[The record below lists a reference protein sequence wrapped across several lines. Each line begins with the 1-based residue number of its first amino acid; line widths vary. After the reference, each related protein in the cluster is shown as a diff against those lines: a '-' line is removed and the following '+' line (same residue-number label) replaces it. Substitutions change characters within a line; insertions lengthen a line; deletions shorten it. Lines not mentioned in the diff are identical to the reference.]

1 MAGWCNGST
10 SRSERGTVGSNPNPA
25 TITDW
30 PPLFDVA
37 KGGGEVNKKHA
48 CLLKRFAALVAA
60 LVLCLSLVVPCFA
73 SNNASSR
80 KWVVRSEAQMTAENG
95 TVSRFLELV
104 PYENGAVYA
113 TPITTAYSTLVL
125 SPSSLDSDSAN
136 WALMLN
142 PINYPD
148 WWRSSIPLGANS
160 YVSFSNARLL
170 SSTVSAPGISPST
183 SSFSVYAFTPSLGIS
198 VTAPYSEAGHNQY
211 YFSGSSVFYPV
222 KMSYDT
228 SSSGGLGGGSWTLP
242 PHNVSYGSST
252 ATYLLQDFAQ
262 FCFSTAS
269 LFRSSNS
276 FSSTSSGLSLSSF
289 YPHYNAS
296 SDSLVFAVMPSNIS
310 TTSYDFS
317 GVLSVSVEISFF
329 VDANKLPAG
338 LQVGDEFPADTDAF
352 DKLREELIKKF
363 PEASENIKNG
373 KDTIQGWNNTE
384 TVDTDVASTSITV
397 LNALFQNLGGF
408 LFVIS
413 LMVFGAVVLR
423 MLIRKAVDG

>member
-1 MAGWCNGST
+1 M
-10 SRSERGTVGSNPNPA
+10 
-25 TITDW
+25 
-30 PPLFDVA
+30 
-37 KGGGEVNKKHA
+37 NKKHA

-60 LVLCLSLVVPCFA
+60 LVLCSSLVVPCFA

-95 TVSRFLELV
+95 TVSRYLELV
-104 PYENGAVYA
+104 PYENGDVYA
-113 TPITTAYSTLVL
+113 TPITTAYSTLLL
-125 SPSSLDSDSAN
+125 SPSSLGSDLFMK

-148 WWRSSIPLGANS
+148 WWRSSIPLGANT

-170 SSTVSAPGISPST
+170 SSTVSDSRISPST
-183 SSFSVYAFTPSLGIS
+183 FSFSVYAFTPSLGIS
-198 VTAPYSEAGHNQY
+198 VTAPYSEAGNNQY
-211 YFSGSSVFYPV
+211 FLSGSSVFYPV
-222 KMSYDT
+222 DMYADT
-228 SSSGGLGGGSWTLP
+228 SPSVDGPGGSEWRLP
-242 PHNVSYGSST
+242 PHFVYYDSST
-252 ATYLLQDFAQ
+252 STYLLQDFAQ

-269 LFRSSNS
+269 LYGSSNS
-276 FSSTSSGLSLSSF
+276 FSSYSSGLSLSTF

-296 SDSLVFAVMPSNIS
+296 SNSLVFAVMPSNIS
-310 TTSYDFS
+310 TTTFDFS

-352 DKLREELIKKF
+352 DQLRDELIKQF
-363 PEASENIKNG
+363 PEASENIENG
-373 KDTIQGWNNTE
+373 KDTIQGWNDTE
-384 TVDTDVASTSITV
+384 TVDTDVASTSISV

>member
-1 MAGWCNGST
+1 M
-10 SRSERGTVGSNPNPA
+10 
-25 TITDW
+25 
-30 PPLFDVA
+30 
-37 KGGGEVNKKHA
+37 NKKHA
-48 CLLKRFAALVAA
+48 CLLKRFAALVAS
-60 LVLCLSLVVPCFA
+60 LVLCSSLVVPCFA

-104 PYENGAVYA
+104 PYENGDVYA

-125 SPSSLDSDSAN
+125 SPSSLASDSHNN

-142 PINYPD
+142 PVNYPD

-160 YVSFSNARLL
+160 YVSFSNARLR

-198 VTAPYSEAGHNQY
+198 VTAPYSEAGNNQY
-211 YFSGSSVFYPV
+211 FLSGSSVFYPV
-222 KMSYDT
+222 NMYYDA
-228 SSSGGLGGGSWTLP
+228 SSSSVGGGSWILP

-252 ATYLLQDFAQ
+252 ATYLLQDFSQ

-269 LFRSSNS
+269 LFGSSHS
-276 FSSTSSGLSLSSF
+276 FSSTSTGLSLSSF

-310 TTSYDFS
+310 ITSYDFS

-329 VDANKLPAG
+329 VDASKLPAG

-352 DKLREELIKKF
+352 DKLRDELIKQF
-363 PEASENIKNG
+363 PEASENIENG
-373 KDTIQGWNNTE
+373 KDTIQGWNDTE
-384 TVDTDVASTSITV
+384 TVDTDVASTSISV

>member
-1 MAGWCNGST
+1 M
-10 SRSERGTVGSNPNPA
+10 
-25 TITDW
+25 
-30 PPLFDVA
+30 
-37 KGGGEVNKKHA
+37 KKKHR
-48 CLLKRFAALVAA
+48 CFFKRFAALVAA
-60 LVLCLSLVVPCFA
+60 LVLCSSLVVPCFA

-95 TVSRFLELV
+95 SVGRFLELV

-113 TPITTAYSTLVL
+113 TPITTAYSSLVL
-125 SPSSLDSDSAN
+125 SPSSVASDSFNN
-136 WALMLN
+136 WAIMLN
-142 PINYPD
+142 PVNYPD
-148 WWRSSIPLGANS
+148 WWRSSIPLGANT
-160 YVSFSNARLL
+160 YVSFANARLL

-198 VTAPYSEAGHNQY
+198 VTAPYSEAGNKQY
-211 YFSGSSVFYPV
+211 YLSGSSVFYPIHIF
-222 KMSYDT
+222 YDE
-228 SSSGGLGGGSWTLP
+228 SPSVGAPGGGTWTLP
-242 PHNVSYGSST
+242 PHNVVYGSST
-252 ATYLLQDFAQ
+252 STYLLQDFAQ

-276 FSSTSSGLSLSSF
+276 LSSSSSGLSLSSF

-329 VDANKLPAG
+329 VDSNKLPAG

-352 DKLREELIKKF
+352 DKLREELIKQF
-363 PEASENIKNG
+363 PEASENIENG
-373 KDTIQGWNNTE
+373 KDTIRGWNDTE
-384 TVDTDVASTSITV
+384 TVDTDVASSSISV

-408 LFVIS
+408 LFIVA
-413 LMVFGAVVLR
+413 LMVFGAVMLR
-423 MLIRKAVDG
+423 LLIRKAVDG